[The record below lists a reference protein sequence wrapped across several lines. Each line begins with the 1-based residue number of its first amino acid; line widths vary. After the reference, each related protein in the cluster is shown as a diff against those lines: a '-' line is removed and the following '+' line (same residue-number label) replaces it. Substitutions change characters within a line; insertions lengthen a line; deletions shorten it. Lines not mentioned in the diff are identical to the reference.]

1 MSESVQTLEH
11 EHHPVE
17 VEREG
22 LFVHLGRRRVR
33 LEYLLLAGMLLF
45 AGTLSALFVALDLGM
60 DDVERWGYA
69 GLFGIVL
76 LRSASIV
83 IPIPAPGIIFASGG
97 LLDPLWG
104 IPAPVA
110 VGVVAGFAES
120 LGEFTGYAAG
130 VGGSPMLE
138 RRSIYRRVKSWIEQR
153 PFLTIFALSF
163 TPGPLFD
170 IGGLAAGATRVPIR
184 VFYPPML
191 IGKIIR
197 DTIVATAGYFGVD
210 LVGDALSWFWG
221 VVGDVL
227 SWCWGVIEGVF

>member
-1 MSESVQTLEH
+1 MTHPTEIAER
-11 EHHPVE
+11 EHHAVE
-17 VEREG
+17 VESEG
-22 LFVHLGRRRVR
+22 LFVHIGRRRVR
-33 LEYLLLAGMLLF
+33 LEYLLLGAILVF
-45 AGTLSALFVALDLGM
+45 AGTLSALFFALDLGM

-104 IPAPVA
+104 IPAPIA
-110 VGVVAGFAES
+110 VGVIAGFAES

-138 RRSIYRRVKSWIEQR
+138 RRSIYRRIRRWVERR
-153 PFLTIFALSF
+153 PFLTVFALSF

-170 IGGLAAGATRVPIR
+170 VGGLAAGATRVPIR
-184 VFYPPML
+184 IFFPAML
-191 IGKIIR
+191 IGKILR

-221 VVGDVL
+221 V
-227 SWCWGVIEGVF
+227 IEGLFSG

>member
-1 MSESVQTLEH
+1 MTTPTETAEH

-22 LFVHLGRRRVR
+22 LFVHFGRRRVR
-33 LEYLLLAGMLLF
+33 LEYLLLAGIVAF
-45 AGTLSALFVALDLGM
+45 GTSLGVMVLALDLGK
-60 DDVERWGYA
+60 DDVERWGYF

-76 LRSASIV
+76 LRSASV
-83 IPIPAPGIIFASGG
+83 VFPVPAPGIIFGAGG

-104 IPAPVA
+104 IPAPIA
-110 VGVVAGFAES
+110 VGIVAGFAES

-130 VGGSPMLE
+130 YSGSPMLE
-138 RRSIYRRVKSWIEQR
+138 RQSFYRRVRGWVERR
-153 PFLTIFALSF
+153 PFLTVFALSF

-170 IGGLAAGATRVPIR
+170 VAGLAAGATRVPIR

-197 DTIVATAGYFGVD
+197 DTIVATAGFFGVN
-210 LVGDALSWFWG
+210 LVGEALSWMWG
-221 VVGDVL
+221 VVDDTF
-227 SWCWGVIEGVF
+227 SWLWGVVEALF

>member
-1 MSESVQTLEH
+1 MTTPAQTEH
-11 EHHPVE
+11 EHHALE

-22 LFVHLGRRRVR
+22 LLVHVGRRRVR
-33 LEYLLLAGMLLF
+33 LEYLLLAAMLAF
-45 AGTLSALFVALDLGM
+45 GLSVGVIVIALDLGK
-60 DDVERWGYA
+60 DDVERWGYL

-76 LRSASIV
+76 LRSASV
-83 IPIPAPGIIFASGG
+83 VFPVPAPGIIFGAGG

-104 IPAPVA
+104 IPAPIA
-110 VGVVAGFAES
+110 VGFVAGFAES
-120 LGEFTGYAAG
+120 IGEFTGYAAG
-130 VGGSPMLE
+130 YGGSPMLE
-138 RRSIYRRVKSWIEQR
+138 RQSIYRRVKSWIERR

-170 IGGLAAGATRVPIR
+170 IGGLASGATRVPIR

-197 DTIVATAGYFGVD
+197 DTMVATAGYFSVD
-210 LVGDALSWFWG
+210 LVGDTLSWLWG
-221 VVGDVL
+221 VVGDAL